1 MSSYS
6 NYVKKID
13 SDKKAVLPR
22 ALKSVCMCFSMCVS
36 LCLCLFVFVGALE
49 SVCVCLCLYLVP
61 LKVFVCVSAC
71 VCLLLACSLLRRYED
86 KQKLN
91 SASLKVSKSA
101 APPRQKDFHRR
112 EIGELKFTEN
122 IRKTK
127 IGEENFVNTMV
138 RRQNQVDCLKVSES
152 AAPPRQTA
160 FHKNYTEYK
169 KC

>member
-1 MSSYS
+1 MQ
-6 NYVKKID
+6 KII
-13 SDKKAVLPR
+13 SDKKAVLPH

-101 APPRQKDFHRR
+101 APPQQT
-112 EIGELKFTEN
+112 GLFTE
-122 IRKTK
+122 
-127 IGEENFVNTMV
+127 E
-138 RRQNQVDCLKVSES
+138 
-152 AAPPRQTA
+152 
-160 FHKNYTEYK
+160 K
-169 KC
+169 KEK